1 MDENVL
7 YAGYHRLKVTPPMG
21 INVPGYYE
29 IRLSD
34 GIINDL
40 YIRATAFSDGKKKA
54 IIFSCDAIG
63 IRNEAFQ
70 IVKKKIAERCGI
82 SEDAVYITCTHSHT
96 SFRITKPTEE
106 LNAKDIF
113 LHRLFQQFADCAQ
126 FAFED
131 LKPATM
137 KVASGIVKGV
147 GFIRRYRMKDGSCRT
162 NPGLGNPDVVGPI
175 GEQDES
181 VQLIRVVREEAK
193 DILLVNFGTHAD
205 VIGGHKYC
213 TDWPG
218 YLVDVVGGA
227 FNNEVEVMTL
237 VGAEG
242 DSNHVNV
249 FRPKG
254 SKRKGVDF
262 AQRMARIIGGEVL
275 KIYDQAVDVPCTKVD
290 YFVKPVKI
298 GKNPYDPADV
308 PEARIVMKLHRE
320 KGKEAAEELKQ
331 YRVSVPLAERILEN
345 LDRPEFFELQVSAVQ
360 IGNVAFVGMPGE
372 PFTSIGRAIKEASHM
387 DMTVFTSLT
396 NGGDGY
402 FPDAVA
408 FSEEGYER
416 TASPFAHDCAKIL
429 IDAGNAAIAEME
441 KISE

>member
-1 MDENVL
+1 MEEKVL

-21 INVPGYYE
+21 VDIPGYYE
-29 IRLSD
+29 VRLSD

-40 YIRATAFSDGKKKA
+40 YIRATAFSDGEKKA
-54 IIFSCDAIG
+54 IIFSCDSIG

-82 SEDAVYITCTHSHT
+82 PVEAVYITCTHSHT

-106 LNAKDIF
+106 LNDNDIF

-137 KVASGIVKGV
+137 KIATGSVQGV
-147 GFIRRYRMKDGSCRT
+147 GFIRRYRMKDGTCKT
-162 NPGLGNPDVVGPI
+162 NPGVGNPDVVGPI

-181 VQLIRVVREEAK
+181 VQLVRILREGAK
-193 DILLVNFGTHAD
+193 EILLINFGTHAD

-218 YLVDVVGGA
+218 FLVDAVCGA
-227 FNNEVEVMTL
+227 MNNDVEVLTL

-262 AQRMARIIGGEVL
+262 SQSMARAIAGEVL
-275 KIYDQAVDVPCTKVD
+275 KIYDQAKDVPSAKVD

-308 PEARIVMKLHRE
+308 PEARIVMKIHQE
-320 KGKEAAEELKQ
+320 KGKEAKEELKQ

-345 LDRPEFFELQVSAVQ
+345 LDRPEFFELQVSALQ

-372 PFTSIGRAIKEASHM
+372 PFTSIGRAVKEASHM
-387 DMTVFTSLT
+387 DMTVFTCLT

-429 IDAGNAAIAEME
+429 IDAGNEAVSEMV
-441 KISE
+441 KIEE

>member
-1 MDENVL
+1 MEDKVL
-7 YAGYHRLKVTPPMG
+7 QVGYHQLKVTPPMG
-21 INVPGYYE
+21 VDIPGYYNV
-29 IRLSD
+29 RLSD

-40 YIRATAFSDGKKKA
+40 YIRAAAFFDGEKKA
-54 IIFSCDAIG
+54 VIFSCDSIG
-63 IRNEAFQ
+63 MRTAAFN
-70 IVKKKIAERCGI
+70 ILKKMIAERCQI
-82 SEDAVYITCTHSHT
+82 DVESIYITCTHSHT
-96 SFRITKPTEE
+96 SYRITVPTDAYDA
-106 LNAKDIF
+106 NDIF
-113 LHRLFQQFADCAQ
+113 LHRLFQQFCDCAQ

-131 LKPATM
+131 LKPCTM
-137 KVASGIVKGV
+137 RINSGSVQGV
-147 GFIRRYRMKDGSCRT
+147 GFIRRYRMKNGICKT
-162 NPGLGNPDVVGPI
+162 NPGIGNPDVVGYV

-181 VQLIRVVREEAK
+181 VQIVRLIREGAK
-193 DILLVNFGTHAD
+193 EILMVNFGTHAD
-205 VIGGHKYC
+205 VIGGNKYC

-218 YLVDVVGGA
+218 YLVETVSGA
-227 FNNEVEVMTL
+227 LNNEVEVMML

-249 FRPKG
+249 FQPKG
-254 SKRKGVDF
+254 TKSKGLHVSK
-262 AQRMARIIGGEVL
+262 RMARIIGGEVL
-275 KIYDQAVDVPCTKVD
+275 KIYDFAKEVPSAKID

-308 PEARIVMKLHRE
+308 PEAREVMRIHLE
-320 KGKEAAEELKQ
+320 KGLEAKEELKK

-345 LDRPEFFELQVSAVQ
+345 LDRPEFFELQVSALQ

-372 PFTSIGRAIKEASHM
+372 PFTSIGRAVKENSKM
-387 DMTVFTSLT
+387 DMTVFTCLT

-416 TASPFAHDCAKIL
+416 TASPFAHDCAQIL

>member
-1 MDENVL
+1 MEEKVL

-40 YIRATAFSDGKKKA
+40 YIRATAFSDGEKKA

-106 LNAKDIF
+106 LNEKDIF

-137 KVASGIVKGV
+137 KIASGSVQGV
-147 GFIRRYRMKDGSCRT
+147 GFIRRYRMKDGTCRT
-162 NPGLGNPDVVGPI
+162 NPGCGNPDVVGPI

-181 VQLIRVVREEAK
+181 VQLVRIVREDAK

-218 YLVDVVGGA
+218 FLVDVVSGA
-227 FNNEVEVMTL
+227 LNNEVEVLTL

-242 DSNHVNV
+242 DSNHVDV
-249 FRPKG
+249 FKPKG
-254 SKRKGVDF
+254 TKRKGVDF
-262 AQRMARIIGGEVL
+262 AQKMARIIGGEVL

-331 YRVSVPLAERILEN
+331 YKVSVALAERILEN

-360 IGNVAFVGMPGE
+360 IGNVAFVGVPGE
-372 PFTSIGRAIKEASHM
+372 PFTSIGRAVKEASPM
-387 DMTVFTSLT
+387 DMTVFTALT

-402 FPDAVA
+402 FPDAIA
-408 FSEEGYER
+408 FSEAGYER
-416 TASPFAHDCAKIL
+416 TASPFAHDCAQIL

>member
-1 MDENVL
+1 MEEKVL

-21 INVPGYYE
+21 VDIPGYYE

-40 YIRATAFSDGKKKA
+40 YIRATAFSDGEKKA
-54 IIFSCDAIG
+54 VIFSCDAIG

-106 LNAKDIF
+106 LNDNDIF

-137 KVASGIVKGV
+137 KIATGSVQGV
-147 GFIRRYRMKDGSCRT
+147 GFIRRYRMKDGTCKT
-162 NPGLGNPDVVGPI
+162 NPGVGNPDVVGPI

-181 VQLIRVVREEAK
+181 VQLVRILREGAK
-193 DILLVNFGTHAD
+193 EILLINFGTHAD

-218 YLVDVVGGA
+218 FLVDAVSGA
-227 FNNEVEVMTL
+227 LNNEAEVLTL

-254 SKRKGVDF
+254 SKRKGVDYS
-262 AQRMARIIGGEVL
+262 RCMARVIAGEVL
-275 KIYDQAVDVPCTKVD
+275 KIYDQAKDVPSAKVD
-290 YFVKPVKI
+290 YFAKPVKI

-308 PEARIVMKLHRE
+308 PEARIVMKIHQE
-320 KGKEAAEELKQ
+320 KGKEAKEELKQ

-372 PFTSIGRAIKEASHM
+372 PFTAIGRAVKDASKM
-387 DMTVFTSLT
+387 DMTFVTSCT
-396 NGGDGY
+396 NGSDGY

-416 TASPFAHDCAKIL
+416 TASPFAHNCAQIL
-429 IDAGNAAIAEME
+429 IDAGNAAVAEME